1 MRRKEREV
9 KERAAIEKIL
19 RACKVCR
26 LAMNGEDG
34 VPYVVPLNF
43 GYTWNEEQPVF
54 YLHSAQSGRKL
65 DLLGKDARVCFEM
78 DCGYVLEG
86 EADDA
91 CTYTNRYASVIGTG
105 RCELVTSDEEKEAGL
120 RCLMQHVA
128 GDQDWKFDP
137 HWMGKTAVLRVRT
150 EQLTAKRH

>member
-9 KERAAIEKIL
+9 KERAAIEEIL

-43 GYTWNEEQPVF
+43 GYTWSGEQPVF

-78 DCGYVLEG
+78 DCDYVLEG

-91 CTYTNRYASVIGTG
+91 CTYTNATPRSSAQAGASW
-105 RCELVTSDEEKEAGL
+105 S
-120 RCLMQHVA
+120 
-128 GDQDWKFDP
+128 P
-137 HWMGKTAVLRVRT
+137 RT
-150 EQLTAKRH
+150 RKRKLACAA

>member
-9 KERAAIEKIL
+9 KERAAIEEIL

-43 GYTWNEEQPVF
+43 GYTWSGEQPVF

-65 DLLGKDARVCFEM
+65 DLLDKDARVCFEM
-78 DCGYVLEG
+78 DCDYVLEG
-86 EADDA
+86 KAPTPTATPRSSAQDGANWSPRMRKRKLA
-91 CTYTNRYASVIGTG
+91 CA
-105 RCELVTSDEEKEAGL
+105 A
-120 RCLMQHVA
+120 
-128 GDQDWKFDP
+128 
-137 HWMGKTAVLRVRT
+137 
-150 EQLTAKRH
+150 